1 MALPEDDSVVAFSSV
16 VEKAE
21 CSKAAAGTMPPLGA
35 QSSRRTLEA
44 DEVIVVPNKGKQK
57 ASASLRSAANR
68 DSGHHHS

>member
-44 DEVIVVPNKGKQK
+44 DEVIVVPNKGK
-57 ASASLRSAANR
+57 
-68 DSGHHHS
+68 